1 MWVHPFFVFGGEWKR
16 LFLFI
21 EAGDVLR
28 FLGGNS
34 SSHIG
39 KRPFPY
45 KETVVTLR
53 RKRQFPVEG
62 TGVSKLWKQAFPAE
76 GTDVR
81 PQDGCRQVE
90 CRRLAGRWG
99 GAVT

>member
-1 MWVHPFFVFGGEWKR
+1 MAFEIRKGCIRLWVHPFFVSGGEWKR
-16 LFLFI
+16 LFLFV

-39 KRPFPY
+39 KRSFPY
-45 KETVVTLR
+45 KETVVPIR
-53 RKRQFPVEG
+53 RKRPFPAEG

-81 PQDGCRQVE
+81 LQNDYR
-90 CRRLAGRWG
+90 
-99 GAVT
+99 